1 MLILNMVCLT
11 VEPAENKIHNQE
23 NRGGN
28 EGRNN
33 VQGEGTK
40 VRKSTSMQRSLAA
53 FLGASMVG
61 RSVGRSVVWSPY
73 CFAPGG
79 LAPGLSFSFFLR
91 KSFLFSFYL
100 DTPCEMK

>member
-11 VEPAENKIHNQE
+11 VEPTENKIHNQE
-23 NRGGN
+23 NCGGN

-61 RSVGRSVVWSPY
+61 RLVGRSVGRSVVWSPY

-79 LAPGLSFSFFLR
+79 LAPGLSFSFFFTEIV
-91 KSFLFSFYL
+91 SFFFS
-100 DTPCEMK
+100 P